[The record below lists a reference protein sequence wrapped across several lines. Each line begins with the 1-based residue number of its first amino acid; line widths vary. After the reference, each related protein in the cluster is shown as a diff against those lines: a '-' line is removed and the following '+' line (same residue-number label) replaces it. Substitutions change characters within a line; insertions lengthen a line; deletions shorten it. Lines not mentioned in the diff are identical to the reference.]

1 MRPRHLEAGRELQA
15 GELMPRDENELMH
28 LRPFTIDGKRYLTT
42 TDAAQ
47 YAGLAM
53 ETISVLVRQGRIL
66 GRRYKSRQWAVDE
79 QSLKS
84 FVANRKAR
92 GHRKRGPPSRRG
104 PS

>member
-15 GELMPRDENELMH
+15 DELMPRDENELIH
-28 LRPFTIDGKRYLTT
+28 SERSITIDGKRYLTT

-53 ETISVLVRQGRIL
+53 ETISVLVRQGRIF

-92 GHRKRGPPSRRG
+92 GHRKRGRPS
-104 PS
+104 